1 MKKIYGFILLL
12 TINTSFPIQWLCAQS
27 PTVNLYRPL
36 TGNQLYEATQ
46 SITLSAGYTY
56 DAAGENTFNARIV
69 SANGQAYN
77 YTESTTNSLLP
88 VNTAYLVGSIAG
100 SWSISPGGG
109 ATYSIPV
116 EISPGVAGM
125 VPNISINYNSQSGE
139 GLMGLGWNVSGLS
152 GITRVGSDLYHETFI
167 NNIQFNASDHYT
179 LDGQR
184 LIPVSSSEYR
194 TESESFS
201 KITAY
206 GPADDPT
213 YFIVESKDGKIIEYG
228 NTTDSRVE
236 AQGRTQAL
244 VWGVNKI
251 SDKSGNYM
259 SFTYS
264 ENNATGEYYPLTINY
279 TGNNSIATFNTIQFE
294 FQPRTIPIVSYVSGS
309 KVTLNSLIKNIYV
322 KNEGT
327 TVSRFQFLFNTN
339 SRLTE
344 IVQYGKNST
353 RLNSS
358 FVNWGTPSTG
368 LVETSAFTDPQLS
381 GRYPGDFNGDGIQ
394 DFVIIKNSVWYLY
407 LANTAGSFVL
417 TSSGS
422 FLNYSNDFSTGDL
435 NGDGKDDL
443 LVHILQNSKYYD
455 DILLSTG
462 NNFTQLGLNSNYYLQ
477 SDNPD
482 FKLGDFDGDGMYEE
496 MVKFP
501 NYSFPTNNCIIKK
514 FDNFTTNNYSSS
526 VLASTRIEWPNT
538 AWYVMIKEVQLDIDG
553 NGKTDL
559 MVLDVN
565 GSSFYEY
572 ENGAIYKICSFN
584 SANSPNINTV
594 NLFGDFNGDGKTDI
608 FSFNQYNNWN
618 LSISKGNSFETP
630 KSISLFSGWSPYIS
644 TNNYYARDMD
654 GDMKSDLIVV
664 GKGNNVNNPVKIYI
678 AYSDGQDFNMQAY
691 IPPTTLGVSPAYNN
705 FGDFNGDG
713 TIDYYYDNGS
723 IGKIYTIYR
732 GKKQNLISYI
742 TNGFG
747 ISSGVVYKALTDNTV
762 YTKGTTSQ
770 YPIMDFQGPLYVVSA
785 LWAYV
790 TPDALD
796 ITAYFYTNAR
806 IHRKGKGFLGFQ
818 QVTAS
823 DDLQN
828 IKTIDQ
834 YEYNPTYFNVSLKQR
849 NVNTASGSAIS
860 QIVNTNTLIAY
871 GNKRILPYVSQSVE
885 NNYLGGITK
894 TTSFS
899 IDNNGNPYSIFET
912 YDDGSYNNTYYTT
925 YSSEGS
931 WMPAK
936 PQYTL
941 IIKKHYSDTQSFSV
955 SSTYTYQSGTGLV
968 LSKVTGPLTTTYE
981 YYTDNGNLK
990 KVTQSDGT
998 TNRISQFEY
1007 DAKGRFVNKSYNAL
1021 NHLMQNT
1028 YDNATGNV
1036 LTETAPN
1043 GKVTTYTYDDLGRQ
1057 TGISYPTGQSVIISY
1072 QWATSTRPTNA
1083 LYYKLTTS
1091 AGLPT
1096 LKEYYD
1102 GLGRV
1107 LRIEKTG
1114 FNGTSIYS
1122 STVYNTKGQVV
1133 QSSLPYYTG
1142 QQAMARAYT
1151 YDGYGRLSIDAG
1163 PGTIANYTYSGKT
1176 TQISTGSGQ
1185 VSSKT
1190 VDSQGNVVSATD
1202 EGGTISYTYK
1212 SLGKTAQITT
1222 NGSSTSMLYD
1232 TYGRQTKLTDPD
1244 AGATTYGYNGYNE
1257 LTSQTDAKNN
1267 TYSMTYDLL
1276 GRIYTR
1282 TGPEGITNYYYDP
1295 ANNPGLLSSVSYS
1308 GGSET
1313 YTYDQYGRLTGKS
1326 KVITDGSTITYPESY
1341 GYDTQGRIT
1350 SITYPSSFSVT
1361 NAYNS
1366 NGYLSEVRRTNGNA
1380 LIWQGQSVDA
1390 FGHITQSQY
1399 GNNLTSNK
1407 TYNTI
1412 GLLTNIQTGSV
1423 QNLSYNF
1430 DPGTGNLL
1438 SRTDVQ
1444 HSLAES
1450 FTYDNLNRLTNV
1462 AGPAPLTMAYNN
1474 AGNITSKT
1482 GIGNYTYGILPHAV
1496 TQVSNP
1502 QNTVSTADQSITYT
1516 PFGKVNSIIEGI
1528 ANLQYTYDENRQRT
1542 IAKFYQNGTIQK
1554 TTHYLGNFEKGI
1566 FGSNTRQLHYIAGG
1580 DGLAAIYVINA
1591 GVDTMYYVHTDHL
1604 GSYDVITNQSGAVVQ
1619 NYSFDAWGSRRNPSN
1634 WTYNNLPVHSLFS
1647 RGYTSHEHLDAF
1659 NLINMNGRVYDP
1671 LLGRFLSPDNYVQS
1685 PFNTQSYN
1693 RYSYC
1698 INNPLGHT
1706 DPSGDFFL
1714 GTIITFAG
1722 DFLKTV
1728 FLDGGISLSKNVR
1741 QRAWSGFDP
1750 SASWSPTNK
1759 AWKIDIGGFKTDP
1772 NRSPWGRAWQLIS
1785 RWTWELPQTLVG
1797 KGFSHLRNMTGN
1809 VDNVDYYGG
1818 ATLVNNNKAGK
1829 LPWGLTMGPYI
1840 NSVNVEANP
1849 YIDETFRHEY
1859 GHTSQSRILGPIY
1872 LTQVGIPS
1880 FFGSFLDYNLHI
1892 NNHNDEWYETQANR
1906 LSLRYFENHDLDAL
1920 DPSKGGTLW
1929 NYDRVFGYPTT
1940 YKFNWYTIPSII
1952 IGFIPIYLLL

>member
-1 MKKIYGFILLL
+1 M
-12 TINTSFPIQWLCAQS
+12 
-27 PTVNLYRPL
+27 
-36 TGNQLYEATQ
+36 
-46 SITLSAGYTY
+46 
-56 DAAGENTFNARIV
+56 
-69 SANGQAYN
+69 
-77 YTESTTNSLLP
+77 
-88 VNTAYLVGSIAG
+88 
-100 SWSISPGGG
+100 
-109 ATYSIPV
+109 
-116 EISPGVAGM
+116 
-125 VPNISINYNSQSGE
+125 
-139 GLMGLGWNVSGLS
+139 
-152 GITRVGSDLYHETFI
+152 
-167 NNIQFNASDHYT
+167 
-179 LDGQR
+179 
-184 LIPVSSSEYR
+184 
-194 TESESFS
+194 
-201 KITAY
+201 
-206 GPADDPT
+206 
-213 YFIVESKDGKIIEYG
+213 
-228 NTTDSRVE
+228 
-236 AQGRTQAL
+236 
-244 VWGVNKI
+244 
-251 SDKSGNYM
+251 
-259 SFTYS
+259 
-264 ENNATGEYYPLTINY
+264 
-279 TGNNSIATFNTIQFE
+279 
-294 FQPRTIPIVSYVSGS
+294 
-309 KVTLNSLIKNIYV
+309 IKNIYV
-322 KNEGT
+322 KNEGI
-327 TVSRFQFLFNTN
+327 TVSRFQFLFNTS

-358 FVNWGTPSTG
+358 IVNWGTASTG
-368 LVETSAFTDPQLS
+368 LVETSAYTDPQLS
-381 GRYPGDFNGDGIQ
+381 GRYPGDFNGDGKQ
-394 DFVIIKNSVWYLY
+394 DFVIIKNSIWYLY

-417 TSSGS
+417 TSSGAL
-422 FLNYSNDFSTGDL
+422 LNYSQDVNTGDFD
-435 NGDGKDDL
+435 GDGKDDL
-443 LVHILQNSKYYD
+443 LVHILQNGNYYD

-462 NNFTQLGLNSNYYLQ
+462 NNFSQLGLNSSYYLG
-477 SDNPD
+477 SDNPE
-482 FKLGDFDGDGMYEE
+482 FKFGDFDGDGKCDELIKY
-496 MVKFP
+496 P
-501 NYSFPTNNCIIKK
+501 NYSSPTNNCILKK
-514 FDNFTTNNYSSS
+514 FDNFTANNYSSS
-526 VLASTRIEWPNT
+526 IMASTRIEWSNT
-538 AWYVMIKEVQLDIDG
+538 TCHTKLNDVILDINS

-559 MVLDVN
+559 MVLDYN
-565 GSSFYEY
+565 GSWFYELVD
-572 ENGAIYKICSFN
+572 GSSTMGLICSLT
-584 SANSPNINTV
+584 SLYSPNMYCNNV
-594 NLFGDFNGDGKTDI
+594 FGDFNGDGKTDI
-608 FSFNQYNNWN
+608 FSFDGYDHWYI
-618 LSISKGNSFETP
+618 SISKGIGFETP
-630 KSISLFSGWSPYIS
+630 KSISNFNGWSANPAI
-644 TNNYYARDMD
+644 NNYYAKDID
-654 GDMKSDLIVV
+654 GDGKSDFVV
-664 GKGNNVNNPVKIYI
+664 IGRGNNVNNPVKINV
-678 AYSDGQDFNMQAY
+678 AYSDGQNFNLQTFT
-691 IPPTTLGVSPAYNN
+691 PPTTLAVSPAYNY

-713 TIDYYYDNGS
+713 TTDYFYDNGLT
-723 IGKIYTIYR
+723 GKMYNVNQAIN
-732 GKKQNLISYI
+732 QNFVFFIK
-742 TNGFG
+742 NGFG
-747 ISSGVVYKALTDNTV
+747 LSSGVNYKPLSDNSVYA
-762 YTKGTTSQ
+762 KGAASQ
-770 YPIMDFQGPLYVVSA
+770 YPLMDYQGSMYVVYNA
-785 LWAYV
+785 WADNISG
-790 TPDALD
+790 TQDL
-796 ITAYFYTNAR
+796 TNYFYSTAR

-818 QVTAS
+818 QITAS
-823 DDLQN
+823 NALQN
-828 IKTIDQ
+828 IQTIDQ

-849 NVNTASGSAIS
+849 NVNTTSGNAIS

-912 YDDGSYNNTYYTT
+912 YDDGSYNNTNYTT

-936 PQYTL
+936 PQNTL
-941 IIKKHYSDTQSFSV
+941 IIKKHFSDTQSFSV

-1007 DAKGRFVNKSYNAL
+1007 DTKGRFVNKSYNAL

-1043 GKVTTYTYDDLGRQ
+1043 GKVTIYTYDDLGRQ
-1057 TGISYPTGQSVIISY
+1057 TGISYPSGQSVIISY

-1096 LKEYYD
+1096 MKEYYD

-1107 LRIEKTG
+1107 LRTEKTG

-1122 STVYNTKGQVV
+1122 STLYNTKGQVV

-1142 QQAMARAYT
+1142 QQALARVYT

-1190 VDSQGNVVSATD
+1190 VDSQGNIVSATD

-1232 TYGRQTKLTDPD
+1232 TYGRQTNLTDPD

-1267 TYSMTYDLL
+1267 TFSMTYDLL

-1326 KVITDGSTITYPESY
+1326 KVITDGSPITYTEGY
-1341 GYDTQGRIT
+1341 GYDTQGRII

-1361 NAYNS
+1361 NVYNLY
-1366 NGYLSEVRRTNGNA
+1366 GYLSEVRRTNGNA

-1399 GNNLTSNK
+1399 GNNIIGNK

-1412 GLLTNIQTGSV
+1412 GLLTGIQTGSV
-1423 QNLSYNF
+1423 QNLSYNV

-1438 SRTDVQ
+1438 SRSDVLR
-1444 HSLAES
+1444 SLTET
-1450 FTYDNLNRLTNV
+1450 FTYDNLNRLSNV
-1462 AGPAPLTMAYNN
+1462 TGSAPLTMTYNN
-1474 AGNITSKT
+1474 AGNIASKT
-1482 GIGNYTYGILPHAV
+1482 GIGNYTYGALPHAV
-1496 TQVSNP
+1496 SQVSNP
-1502 QNTVSTADQSITYT
+1502 QNIIPTADQTISYT
-1516 PFGKVNSIIEGI
+1516 SFGKVSNIGEGI
-1528 ANLQYTYDENRQRT
+1528 ASLQYTYDGSRKRT
-1542 IAKFYQNGTIQK
+1542 IAKNYQNGILQK
-1554 TTHYLGNFEKGI
+1554 TTHYLGNFEKEI
-1566 FGSNTRQLHYIAGG
+1566 VGSNSRQIHYIGAG

-1591 GVDTMYYVHTDHL
+1591 GVDTIYYVHTDHL
-1604 GSYDVITNQSGAVVQ
+1604 GSFDVITDQTGAVVQ
-1619 NYSFDAWGSRRNPSN
+1619 NYSFDAWGRRRNPSN

-1671 LLGRFLSPDNYVQS
+1671 LLGRFLNPDNVVQS

-1698 INNPLGHT
+1698 INDPLGHT
-1706 DPSGDFFL
+1706 DPSGDFFI
-1714 GTIITFAG
+1714 GTILTFAG

-1728 FLDGGISLSKNVR
+1728 FLDGGISFSKNVR

-1750 SASWSPTNK
+1750 SAQWSPTNK

-1772 NRSPWGRAWQLIS
+1772 HRTIAGRSLQLLS
-1785 RWTWELPQTLVG
+1785 RWTWELPQTLIG
-1797 KGFSHLRNMTGN
+1797 KGASHIRNMTGN

-1818 ATLVNNNKAGK
+1818 ATLVNKDDNSGYK
-1829 LPWGLTMGPYI
+1829 WGFTLGPYI
-1840 NSVNVEANP
+1840 NSKNMVADP
-1849 YIDETFRHEY
+1849 YTDQMFRHEY
-1859 GHTSQSRILGPIY
+1859 GHTLQSRLVGPLYLINVALPSLVGQGLDDLG
-1872 LTQVGIPS
+1872 L
-1880 FFGSFLDYNLHI
+1880 
-1892 NNHNDEWYETQANR
+1892 NNHNYEWYETQANR
-1906 LSLRYFENHDLDAL
+1906 MSCRYLNNHDPGAL
-1920 DPSKGGTLW
+1920 NALQWPSDDPA
-1929 NYDRVFGYPTT
+1929 YPRVYHPT
-1940 YKFNWYTIPSII
+1940 WYWFVAHPPLP
-1952 IGFIPIYLLL
+1952 FAWWLFF